1 MSQQSPPLL
10 KNSASL
16 APESTPIMLVNE
28 DINVT
33 IGQYH
38 AIIKR
43 NMRFYLILEIS
54 KTLISFYNEL

>member
-1 MSQQSPPLL
+1 MFQQSPPLL
-10 KNSASL
+10 NSASL

-33 IGQYH
+33 IEQYH